1 MGLNSDVK
9 GLVAYGGFLL
19 CFAGIIASC
28 GPLVETIPDFEID
41 SNGSKLVVHAYL
53 SPHDT
58 LVKVYVTESIPVY
71 KEAERR
77 EQVVVTDAI
86 VVLIDAAKEIVLPY
100 DSAYLAYSINAD
112 EIGGI
117 KSGATYHLRVR
128 DAKRAVEAETTV
140 PPVPPAIASYQLD
153 TSYSSLGDFYGRRD
167 TSLTVQFTWKD
178 LPGPGS
184 YYRVAGKA
192 LMLTDYREVD
202 PAGKPVIKR
211 GRVTIPLQWDGTFGG
226 SELQSDANSDGGVM
240 QSPLGRISLR
250 RPVFW
255 TENGSESGHP
265 VEVKSITLD
274 LLHTDEYY
282 YRYHQSAQAHDIAAD
297 NPFAEPVLLYSNV
310 RGGLGVFA
318 SYTSFSIDIKP

>member
-1 MGLNSDVK
+1 MRLM
-9 GLVAYGGFLL
+9 ARAGFLL
-19 CFAGIIASC
+19 CFAWMIASC
-28 GPLVETIPDFEID
+28 GPLVETVPEFELEH
-41 SNGSKLVVHAYL
+41 NEPKLVIHAYL

-58 LVKVYVTESIPVY
+58 LVKVYVTKSSPVF
-71 KEAERR
+71 KEAVPRGEPIVVSNA
-77 EQVVVTDAI
+77 VVVLA
-86 VVLIDAAKEIVLPY
+86 DAAKEVVLSY
-100 DSAYLAYSINAD
+100 DSAHLVYSVNAD

-117 KSGATYHLRVR
+117 RPGVTYHLRVR
-128 DAKRAVEAETTV
+128 DDKRSVEAETTV

-153 TSYSSLGDFYGRRD
+153 TSYTSFGDFSGRRD

-178 LPGPGS
+178 PPGPGN

-192 LMLTDYREVD
+192 LVLTDYREAD
-202 PAGKPVIKR
+202 QDGKPVIKR
-211 GRVTIPLQWDGTFGG
+211 GRVTTPLQWNDTFGG
-226 SELQSDANSDGGVM
+226 SELQSDANSNGGVM

-255 TENGSESGHP
+255 SENGPESGGA
-265 VEVKSITLD
+265 VEVRSITLG

-310 RGGLGVFA
+310 RGGLGVFG
-318 SYTSFSIDIKP
+318 SYNSFSIDVKP